1 MVQIK
6 FCKVSPYRTEKDV
19 ERFLGISRE
28 KLDRH
33 LRMTKKGSTGPN
45 MTFTFE
51 MTFENNDDQYN

>member
-1 MVQIK
+1 
-6 FCKVSPYRTEKDV
+6 VSPYRTEKDV